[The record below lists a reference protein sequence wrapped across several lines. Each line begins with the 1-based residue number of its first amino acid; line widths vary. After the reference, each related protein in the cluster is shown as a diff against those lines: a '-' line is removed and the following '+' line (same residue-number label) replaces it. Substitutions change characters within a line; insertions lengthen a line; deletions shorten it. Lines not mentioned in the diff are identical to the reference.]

1 MNVGESVTIKVKN
14 QLYDKRNC
22 YAFPIAEFAEYTG
35 TILPS
40 PRWVDNTQ
48 LCLSTGI
55 AGFPFRVIAKADILG
70 LSNKVASKTDLQTV
84 WTIPGSK
91 AGTVYIVTRQGTSW
105 SCNCLG
111 YGFKRTCS
119 HVRIAK
125 EEFQG
130 EKKVLPSEK
139 SACYSIK
146 SGVSYMGK
154 IEKGTSSPL
163 NNGEVKMSKRN
174 QAIEIMN
181 VNADKDMATVVK
193 LIAKKIDVTEANAK
207 SYYRYIVTNKLG
219 AGNIDKPAKVAKV
232 KKVSKTALLEK
243 SVDEITAIKAKNLQT
258 MKIATLKG
266 HGKEATLPAGRLAR
280 PQSEG
285 VADFDPQL
293 AREEV
298 QAILNDEGLDAYSPK
313 FLRGRQ

>member
-1 MNVGESVTIKVKN
+1 MAKLS
-14 QLYDKRNC
+14 
-22 YAFPIAEFAEYTG
+22 
-35 TILPS
+35 IL
-40 PRWVDNTQ
+40 
-48 LCLSTGI
+48 LS
-55 AGFPFRVIAKADILG
+55 RYN
-70 LSNKVASKTDLQTV
+70 SSSK
-84 WTIPGSK
+84 
-91 AGTVYIVTRQGTSW
+91 
-105 SCNCLG
+105 
-111 YGFKRTCS
+111 
-119 HVRIAK
+119 
-125 EEFQG
+125 
-130 EKKVLPSEK
+130 KKVLPSEK

-258 MKIATLKG
+258 MKIATLKD
-266 HGKEATLPAGRLAR
+266 HGKEAVLPAGRLAR

-298 QAILNDEGLDAYSPK
+298 QAILNDQGLDAYSPK